1 MAQVKYSTI
10 VTNTTFNGKNTLTS
24 VDLNSRPMRFGKDY
38 FDVRGLFKDCT
49 KLKVVKNFPNS
60 MKDMAS
66 AFRNCISL
74 EAIPEI
80 PSDCETMYY
89 AFTNC
94 SKFNSKVIIPNSV
107 KNVDYCFKGCV
118 SLTEQPDLSDNIT
131 SLKETFENTAL
142 TTFSNIPN
150 GVIDMGACFRN
161 CTKLIS
167 VSDLPSPLMYMKE
180 CFKNCTSLT
189 TIPVVPDFVE
199 DLDDCFY
206 NCQKLSG
213 DIVVRSTN
221 VKTASRCFYLD
232 ESTIVDRNVFIDLNS
247 TTYQAFTSS
256 GYSTTKRKHGVLLL
270 PLGYEYVTFTISG
283 SGAIDASNAVV
294 KVTYDG
300 VEHTCLNTLT
310 THGNGVCSSGVCM
323 KNRFYLPIPANKS
336 FTYTVSLDNYNTETG
351 SGTTDAGNKSQDI
364 QISLTNATKT
374 FTVNVTPSGSH
385 VELYRGSTKVAE
397 GDNTASYSYITGNM
411 LAMKIVCTNANYP
424 KIQQSV
430 SWNSNSDYVKNIDMI
445 PVSGEVLYES
455 NTGGQVGTL
464 QLGAN
469 RLYEIICIGGGGGSG
484 TIGAGGA
491 GAFWKGNINTSK
503 SVTLTMTT
511 GSGGQAGTSNVDG
524 QAGTASTIDTGSES
538 DEIKITTEGGM
549 GGGTMR
555 IGVAIWTGDKKSPR
569 YANSYSIG
577 PKVSIQHKNILG
589 GFSKT
594 EKRQVSWL
602 NGTTYGMGANV
613 DIQDGK
619 PGYIKITHLGEL
631 TPTSSNETEA
641 FKRTTSGSGTVQL
654 EAGTYRL
661 ICVGGGGGALCY
673 YTSGVEESTTAKSY
687 KATGGSGS
695 YLNVVVQLEAGTYDW
710 SVGALGTTAYY
721 SDTATNGGNT
731 TFGDFIAYGGQAAI
745 FLASPYHLASTGLDG
760 TFAEGYGGSV
770 PMLANSCI
778 GTTKLLQGNDGQVDK
793 ELTTNYVLAGG
804 ASQYLS
810 YGKGSGFKNG
820 EFFAG
825 PNLDAGTAGCLIIFR
840 LN

>member
-1 MAQVKYSTI
+1 MAQVGYSTI
-10 VTNTTFNGKNTLTS
+10 VKGVTFDGKSTLTT
-24 VDLNSRPMRFGKDY
+24 VDINNRPIEH
-38 FDVRGLFKDCT
+38 GLFTTGFRGCT
-49 KLKVVKNFPNS
+49 RLKVVKNFPNFV
-60 MKDMAS
+60 KDMSS
-66 AFRNCISL
+66 AFYDCISL
-74 EAIPEI
+74 ETIPEI
-80 PSDCETMYY
+80 PSGCENMAYT
-89 AFTNC
+89 FVNC

-107 KNVDYCFKGCV
+107 INVDYCFKGCV
-118 SLTEQPDLSDNIT
+118 SLTKQPDLSNKIT

-142 TTFSNIPN
+142 TSFSNIPN

-167 VSDLPSPLMYMKE
+167 VSDLPSPLIYMKE

-232 ESTIVDRNVFIDLNS
+232 ESIVADRNVFIDLNS
-247 TTYQAFTSS
+247 TTYQTFTSS

-283 SGAIDASNAVV
+283 SGAVDASNAVV

-336 FTYTVSLDNYNTETG
+336 FTYTVNLDNYNTETG
-351 SGTTDAGNKSQDI
+351 SGTTGTGNKSQDI

-374 FTVNVTPSGSH
+374 FSVNVTPSGSH

-397 GDNTASYSYITGNM
+397 GDNTASYGHITGNM

-424 KIQQSV
+424 TIQQSV
-430 SWNSNSDYVKNIDMI
+430 SWNTNSNYVKNIDMI

-484 TIGAGGA
+484 TIDAGGA

-511 GSGGQAGTSNVDG
+511 GSGGQAGASNVDA
-524 QAGTASTIDTGSES
+524 QAGTASIIDTGSES

-549 GGGTMR
+549 AGSTLR
-555 IGVAIWTGDKKSPR
+555 IGLAVWYANKRDPR

-577 PKVSIQHKNILG
+577 PKVSIQHKNTLVD
-589 GFSKT
+589 FSKT

-613 DIQDGK
+613 DFQDGK

-631 TPTSSNETEA
+631 TPTSTNETEV
-641 FKRTTSGSGTVQL
+641 FKRTTSGSGNVQL

-661 ICVGGGGGALCY
+661 ICVGGGGGALIHQDNK
-673 YTSGVEESTTAKSY
+673 EQTTAKSY

-745 FLASPYHLASTGLDG
+745 FLASSFHFASTGLDG

-778 GTTKLLQGNDGQVDK
+778 GTTKLLQGNDGQKDK